1 MSDDQFLYFCEK
13 NEPYQFE
20 RNSLGDIIVMEPT
33 WSETGR
39 CNFDIATEL
48 GIWNKEKKSGYAF
61 DSSAGFTLPNNAIR
75 AADAAFIK
83 KERWNKIPQSE
94 RQKFTRICPDFV
106 IEIISPSDTL
116 GYIEEKMKE
125 WIDNGCQLAWM
136 VNPRKR
142 TTTVYRSNGDVT
154 IKPFT
159 ELLDGEDILPGF
171 SINMAD
177 IFSPS

>member
-1 MSDDQFLYFCEK
+1 MSEDQFFYFCRK
-13 NEPYQFE
+13 NDPYQIE
-20 RNSLGDIIVMEPT
+20 RNSLGEIIVMEPT

-48 GIWNKEKKSGYAF
+48 GIWNKQNKSGYAF
-61 DSSAGFTLPNNAIR
+61 DSSAGFTLPNSAIR

-83 KERWNKIPQSE
+83 KERWDKIPASE

-106 IEIISPSDTL
+106 IEIISPSDSPSSV
-116 GYIEEKMKE
+116 ESKMKE

-136 VNPRKR
+136 VNPKKR
-142 TTTVYRSNGDVT
+142 TTTLYRSNGDVI
-154 IKPFT
+154 IKPFK

-171 SINMAD
+171 SINMAA
-177 IFSPS
+177 IFSPY